1 MLSVKKCNTIKMNE
15 YKGGMTLKKL
25 NNVRQ
30 VVNAS
35 GRMTKLGVSTPNESV
50 LTAMNEGASQY
61 AVMDELLAAVSEQI
75 ANLTGA
81 EAACVV
87 ASASS
92 GIVLTVAS
100 LIGRDNVAHVDHPYA
115 YNQGVPNEVVLLKGH
130 NINYGASIETMI
142 RLGGGTIK
150 EVGSSNLATVAELEA
165 AISEQTIA
173 LFYVKSH
180 HAVQKNMIGW
190 EEMIEVSHRHN
201 LPIIIDAAAE
211 EDLRL
216 YHEAGA
222 DYVIYSGTKALEG
235 PTSGFVLTS
244 DVQRAQNIGLQ
255 YHGIGRAMK
264 VGKETLYGILQ
275 AVENYVTSKPVPP
288 VTVTELEA
296 FMQRVGDIPGLSAT
310 WDADEAGR
318 SINRVAVHVDAALY
332 GQDAKSLNKALQAG
346 NPAIFVRD
354 YQANNG
360 TLSIDQRPLLPGDLD
375 IIYNKL
381 REEKRN

>member
-1 MLSVKKCNTIKMNE
+1 LN
-15 YKGGMTLKKL
+15 KL
-25 NNVRQ
+25 VNVRK

-50 LTAMNEGASQY
+50 LKAMNEGASQY
-61 AVMDELLAAVSEQI
+61 AVMDELLQTVSSEI
-75 ANLTGA
+75 AQLTGA
-81 EAACVV
+81 QAACVV

-100 LIGRDNVAHVDHPYA
+100 LIGKDNVAKIDHP
-115 YNQGVPNEVVLLKGH
+115 GRHDEIWPLNESWRPAEIVLLKGH

-142 RLGGGTIK
+142 NLGGGTVR
-150 EVGSSNLATVAELEA
+150 EVGSANLATVEELEG
-165 AISEQTIA
+165 AINEATVA

-180 HAVQKNMIGW
+180 HAVQKNMLAW
-190 EEMIEVSHRHN
+190 QTMIEVAHKHD

-211 EDLRL
+211 EDLRT

-235 PTSGFVLTS
+235 PTSGFVLTN
-244 DVQRAQNIGLQ
+244 DEARANNIALQ

-275 AVENYVTSKPVPP
+275 AVKNYVTAKPVPP
-288 VTVTELEA
+288 VTDDEMSA
-296 FMQRVGDIPGLSAT
+296 FMDQVNTIDGLRAN

-318 SINRVAVHVDAALY
+318 TIKRIAVQVDEDVY
-332 GQDAKSLNKALQAG
+332 GQSAVALNKALQAG
-346 NPAIFVRD
+346 DPAIFVRD
-354 YQANNG
+354 YQATNG
-360 TLSIDQRPLLPGDLD
+360 SLSIDQRPLLPGDLT
-375 IIYNKL
+375 IIYDRLK
-381 REEKRN
+381 EEKRK

>member
-1 MLSVKKCNTIKMNE
+1 
-15 YKGGMTLKKL
+15 
-25 NNVRQ
+25 VRK

-35 GRMTKLGVSTPNESV
+35 GRMTKLGVSTPNASV
-50 LTAMNEGASQY
+50 LAAMNDGAAQY
-61 AVMDELLAAVSEQI
+61 VVIDELLRAVNGQI
-75 ANLTGA
+75 ASLTGA
-81 EAACVV
+81 GAACVV

-100 LIGRDNVAHVDHPYA
+100 LIGQSDVARIDHPRA
-115 YNQGVPNEVVLLKGH
+115 YSEGRPNEIVLLKGH

-142 RLGGGTIK
+142 NLGGGVVK
-150 EVGSSNLATVAELEA
+150 EVGSANLATVAELEA
-165 AISEQTIA
+165 AINEQTLA

-180 HAVQKNMIGW
+180 HAVQKNMVSW
-190 EEMIEVSHRHN
+190 QTMIEVAHKYE

-211 EDLRL
+211 EDLRT
-216 YHEAGA
+216 YNEAGA

-235 PTSGFVLTS
+235 PTSGFVLTQTLEQA
-244 DVQRAQNIGLQ
+244 DNIALQ

-275 AVENYVTSKPVPP
+275 AVKNYVTDKQDPP
-288 VTVTELEA
+288 VSVADLED
-296 FMQRVGDIPGLSAT
+296 FMEKVDTIGGLTAT

-318 SINRVAVHVDAALY
+318 SINRVALHIDENVY
-332 GQDAKSLNKALQAG
+332 GQSAKTLNKVLQAG
-346 NPAIFVRD
+346 DPAIFVRD

-360 TLSIDQRPLLPGDLD
+360 MLSIDQRPLLQGDLD
-375 IIYNKL
+375 IIYDKL